1 LCVTLFDGWAKE
13 LAGKNLDNRA
23 DGLLILV
30 NNIEEILK
38 HLDNG

>member
-1 LCVTLFDGWAKE
+1 